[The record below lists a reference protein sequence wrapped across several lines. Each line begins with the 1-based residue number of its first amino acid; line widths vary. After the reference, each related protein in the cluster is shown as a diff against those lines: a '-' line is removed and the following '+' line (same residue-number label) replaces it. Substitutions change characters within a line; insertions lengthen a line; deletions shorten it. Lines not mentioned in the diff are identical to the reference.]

1 MKLYTKI
8 VDGQSFTMPS
18 NKIVLIK
25 DDMQVFNPTE
35 TMLLED
41 GWEIYEQEFVEPTEQ
56 ELIELERNNL
66 IECINLHDS
75 SEEVNL
81 FYIGNLPIWLDK
93 NTRAGLLLRFQAEI
107 ATNIEET
114 TLWHNSVEFKM
125 NPHHGINM
133 LYTLEVYASKCYDR
147 TQYHIANAKA
157 LNTVDD
163 LRNYNFKTGY
173 PEKLHF

>member
-1 MKLYTKI
+1 MKLYIKTI
-8 VDGQSFTMPS
+8 DGVQHILPK
-18 NKIVLIK
+18 NKIVVVK
-25 DDMQVFNPTE
+25 DGMQTFNPTE
-35 TMLLED
+35 KLILSD
-41 GWEIYEQEFVEPTEQ
+41 GWKVYKPKSIEPTEE
-56 ELIELERNNL
+56 ELIELERNAL
-66 IECINLHDS
+66 IDCIKLHDS
-75 SEEVNL
+75 SDEVNI

-114 TLWHNSVEFKM
+114 TLWYDSIEFKLT
-125 NPHHGINM
+125 PQHGINM
-133 LYTLEVYASKCYDR
+133 LYALEVYASKCYDR

-173 PEKLHF
+173 PAKLYF